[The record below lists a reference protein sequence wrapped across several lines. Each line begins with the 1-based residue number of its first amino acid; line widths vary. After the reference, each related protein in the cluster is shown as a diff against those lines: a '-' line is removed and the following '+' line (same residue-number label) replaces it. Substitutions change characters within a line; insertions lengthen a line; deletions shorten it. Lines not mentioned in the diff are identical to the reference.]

1 MNPQSILLNFF
12 PSVYFLWPRSLALI
26 RTGQIVLWWVFFNVQ
41 EHPKAQLAVVLI
53 LKRLRRRGRGLK
65 SHPTDLDTFIVCG
78 HVPWLYQYWPGG
90 FMVLWVFYVQEHPK
104 AQLAVVLILK
114 CLRRLGL

>member
-1 MNPQSILLNFF
+1 MFF
-12 PSVYFLWPRSLALI
+12 Y
-26 RTGQIVLWWVFFNVQ
+26 VQ

-65 SHPTDLDTFIVCG
+65 SYPGDLDTYIVCG

-90 FMVLWVFYVQEHPK
+90 FMVLWGFLCTGAPK
-104 AQLAVVLILK
+104 GSTGSGSDFKASGKTGPVTDWESL
-114 CLRRLGL
+114 

>member
-1 MNPQSILLNFF
+1 M
-12 PSVYFLWPRSLALI
+12 V
-26 RTGQIVLWWVFFNVQ
+26 GFFNVQ

-65 SHPTDLDTFIVCG
+65 SHPTDLDTCIVCG

-90 FMVLWVFYVQEHPK
+90 FMVLWVFLCTGAPEGSTGSGSGFKVSEK
-104 AQLAVVLILK
+104 AGPVTDWESL
-114 CLRRLGL
+114 